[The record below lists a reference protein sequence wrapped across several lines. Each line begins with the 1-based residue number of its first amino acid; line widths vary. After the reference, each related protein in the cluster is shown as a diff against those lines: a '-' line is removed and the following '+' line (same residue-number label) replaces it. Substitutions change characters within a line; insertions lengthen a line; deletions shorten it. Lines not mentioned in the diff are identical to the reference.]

1 VNIDKEKLMD
11 VRSLLENAQRSV
23 STRYDQSVDALLDRM
38 GLEQKRST
46 MEVVLPALGIFG
58 AGLAVGAALGLLFA
72 PKRGDELRG
81 DIRHRIG
88 DLSDRSLEQ
97 YETLRHRGEE
107 LLENAKE
114 KLPARTNGA
123 ATAGSESAEA

>member
-1 VNIDKEKLMD
+1 MD
-11 VRSLLENAQRSV
+11 LKRMLDNAQRSV
-23 STRYDQSVDALLDRM
+23 SSRYDQSVDALLDRM

-58 AGLAVGAALGLLFA
+58 AGIAAGAALGLLFA

-81 DIRHRIG
+81 DIRHRFG

-97 YETLRHRGEE
+97 YQTMRHRGEE
-107 LLENAKE
+107 LLESAKE
-114 KLPARTNGA
+114 KLPARAPA
-123 ATAGSESAEA
+123 APEEAKPAEASS

>member
-1 VNIDKEKLMD
+1 MD
-11 VRSLLENAQRSV
+11 IKNLLENAQRSV
-23 STRYDQSVDALLDRM
+23 SSRYDQSVDALLDRM

-58 AGLAVGAALGLLFA
+58 AGLACGAALGLLFA

-97 YETLRHRGEE
+97 YQTMRDRGEE
-107 LLENAKE
+107 LLETARE
-114 KLPARTNGA
+114 KLPARANGA
-123 ATAGSESAEA
+123 PAESPEA

>member
-1 VNIDKEKLMD
+1 MD
-11 VRSLLENAQRSV
+11 IRRMLENAQRSV
-23 STRYDQSVDALLDRM
+23 SSRYDQSVDALLDRM

-58 AGLAVGAALGLLFA
+58 AGIAVGAALGLLFA

-107 LLENAKE
+107 LLESAKT
-114 KLPARTNGA
+114 KVPSRQGSDA
-123 ATAGSESAEA
+123 AAEA

>member
-1 VNIDKEKLMD
+1 MD
-11 VRSLLENAQRSV
+11 IKNLFENAQRTV
-23 STRYDQSVDALLDRM
+23 SSRYDQSVDALLDRM

-58 AGLAVGAALGLLFA
+58 AGIAVGAALGLLFA

-88 DLSDRSLEQ
+88 DISDRSLEQ
-97 YETLRHRGEE
+97 YETLRTRGEE
-107 LLENAKE
+107 MLETAKD
-114 KLPARTNGA
+114 KMPARTNGA
-123 ATAGSESAEA
+123 AKGESAEA